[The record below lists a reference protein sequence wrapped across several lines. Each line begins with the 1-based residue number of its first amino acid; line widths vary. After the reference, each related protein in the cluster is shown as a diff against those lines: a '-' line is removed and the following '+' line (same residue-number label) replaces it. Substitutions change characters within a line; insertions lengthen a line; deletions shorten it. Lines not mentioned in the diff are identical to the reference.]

1 MSDRL
6 RESVSALMDGEADE
20 LELRRLLS
28 SESFPIARETWVDL
42 QRVRGG
48 FNGIESALA
57 GLDISARVQS
67 ALSDQGAGTQLPAS
81 SVQMGSWRWWKPV
94 ASVAVA
100 ASMAAVVVV
109 GMRGFSATTAPLGAP
124 ALVGVAAISANPSV
138 ATPSLANV
146 DAAVSPNAGRVFSP
160 TPLPLRGSS
169 TVSATYG
176 DMPGNIV
183 VPVQVYGTAQSRAD
197 AEALARKRL
206 QQYLLMQVE
215 RASAEQSIPTQST
228 AVQSQ
233 TH

>member
-28 SESFPIARETWVDL
+28 NDSFPVARETWIDL
-42 QRVRGG
+42 QRARGS
-48 FNGIESALA
+48 FNGIDAALT

-67 ALSDQGAGTQLPAS
+67 ALSDENAAEQFPAA
-81 SVQMGSWRWWKPV
+81 SVQVGSWRWWRPV

-109 GMRGFSATTAPLGAP
+109 GMRGFSVSPDSTGVASSAAVATT
-124 ALVGVAAISANPSV
+124 VAAANT
-138 ATPSLANV
+138 ATPVSVEAG
-146 DAAVSPNAGRVFSP
+146 VSPNAGRVFSP

-215 RASAEQSIPTQST
+215 RASVAPSLSEQPTSIQPQ
-228 AVQSQ
+228 
-233 TH
+233 HP

>member
-1 MSDRL
+1 MSDKL

-28 SESFPIARETWVDL
+28 NDHFSVARETWIDL
-42 QRVRGG
+42 QRARGG
-48 FNGIESALA
+48 FNGIDSAIA

-67 ALSDQGAGTQLPAS
+67 ALGSDQADALPAA
-81 SVQMGSWRWWKPV
+81 SVQMGSWRWWRPV
-94 ASVAVA
+94 ASVAMA

-109 GMRGFSATTAPLGAP
+109 GMRGFSAPTAPLGAAP
-124 ALVGVAAISANPSV
+124 AATAAVASPTSAAAVAAVSSAD
-138 ATPSLANV
+138 T
-146 DAAVSPNAGRVFSP
+146 AVSPNAGRVFSP

-215 RASAEQSIPTQST
+215 RASAAQATPLQP
-228 AVQSQ
+228 QNP
-233 TH
+233 